1 MRNLSILVSVMGLAA
16 IAPSQSLRTG
26 LVRADAVIVGRQIS
40 KTAHSDTIAL
50 HRIQVIDEVR
60 GAENCKSVTVID
72 WPTLSLHNRPTPR
85 QSRLYCLQDASAS
98 ATRIGLPANGGPYYK
113 MVGWAG
119 SNPLIS
125 KDLDKDPVIQF
136 ARLLAD
142 SESGTSPDVTASKLG
157 VMAISLPS
165 PVRTEIARFLSERTD
180 LRGHLSSVHWTQ
192 LIARASGEIEDVDYK
207 IALAELCAAQRI
219 DGLLESLAVSLG
231 PVTDVRYARC
241 VGRIGKLL
249 HGEAATEKLTDRLQY
264 AGQEQDRAMLLL
276 AIGATNTQSALT
288 ALLRMNR
295 SDAVVKA
302 ALREHRSPRARDAVE
317 SRK

>member
-1 MRNLSILVSVMGLAA
+1 MRTFSILVSVVGLAA
-16 IAPSQSLRTG
+16 IAPSQDLRTG
-26 LVRADAVIVGRQIS
+26 LIRADAVIVGRQVG
-40 KTAHSDTIAL
+40 KTSHSETVNL
-50 HRIQVIDEVR
+50 HRIQVINEVR
-60 GAENCKSVTVID
+60 GANNRKSITVID
-72 WPTLSLHNRPTPR
+72 WPTLSLHNRPIPR
-85 QSRLYCLQDASAS
+85 QSRLYCLQDANAS
-98 ATRIGLPANGGPYYK
+98 AARIGLPASGGPYYK

-119 SNPLIS
+119 SNPLIG
-125 KDLDKDPVIQF
+125 KDLNTDPVIQF

-142 SESGTSPDVTASKLG
+142 SEKGTSPNVTASKLG

-180 LRGHLSSVHWTQ
+180 LRGKLSSFHWTQ
-192 LIARASGEIEDVDYK
+192 LIARAAGEIEDVDYK

-219 DGLLESLAVSLG
+219 DGLLEALAVSLG

-249 HGEAATEKLTDRLQY
+249 HGEAATNKLIERLQY

-295 SDAVVKA
+295 SDKVVKA
-302 ALREHRSPRARDAVE
+302 ALREHQSPRAKDAID
-317 SRK
+317 SGK